1 MISIESI
8 AYIERLLASR
18 QIQDYYLDLF
28 TLVIPP
34 NALRISTD
42 ANRGYYYLL
51 THELP
56 QGVQI
61 ASEISVL
68 NVDESWAAKTIT
80 KIQEFSGQMSIKL
93 PDLGVVSQLEFVRA
107 IPRV

>member
-18 QIQDYYLDLF
+18 QIQDYYLDIF

-34 NALRISTD
+34 DKLRMTTD

-61 ASEISVL
+61 ASETSVL
-68 NVDESWAAKTIT
+68 QVDDSWAAKTIT
-80 KIQEFSGQMSIKL
+80 KIQEFSGQMSFKL

-107 IPRV
+107 IPRA

>member
-18 QIQDYYLDLF
+18 QIEDYYLDIY
-28 TLVIPP
+28 TLAIPP
-34 NALRISTD
+34 DVVRITTD

-61 ASEISVL
+61 ASETSVL
-68 NVDESWAAKTIT
+68 NVDESWSGKTIT
-80 KIQEFSGQMSIKL
+80 KIQEFTGQMSIKL
-93 PDLGVVSQLEFVRA
+93 PEIGVISQLEFVRA
-107 IPRV
+107 IPRA